1 MMMEENL
8 LVLGLQWGDEG
19 KGQIIDSLADRY
31 DIIIRFQGGANAGH
45 TVRVGDEKFVL
56 HLIPSGIL
64 RPGKLCIIGNG
75 VVVDPQCL
83 LEEIDALRE
92 RGIDVGPLN
101 LAVSDRAHVVLPYHK
116 MIDKLQDAALGDR
129 KIGTTGRGIGPCYAD
144 KAARRGLRLVEMM
157 RPQTLR
163 RRLGELAA
171 VKGRELAE
179 LYGAEPIK
187 VDELYAECS
196 AHAERLKP
204 FVCDTLPLVS
214 EALRDGKPILLEG
227 AQGTMLDVNFGT
239 YPFVTSSNVTAGGAA
254 VGTGIP
260 PSRID
265 RVLGVVKAYCSRV
278 GDGPFPTE
286 QDNETGELLRKRGRE
301 YGSTTGRPR
310 RCGWLDGVALRH
322 AVAVNGADGIAL
334 IGMGVLSAF
343 EKLKI
348 CVAYRV
354 NGRQVSSLPSDGE
367 DLAQAEPVYE
377 EFEGWQTD
385 LSGAKTI
392 DQLPRAAG
400 EFIRA
405 LERTAGVPVEMA
417 SVGWER
423 RQIAGRTGN
432 G

>member
-1 MMMEENL
+1 MMGENL

-92 RGIDVGPLN
+92 RGIGVGPQN

-196 AHAERLKP
+196 AHAERLRP

-322 AVAVNGADGIAL
+322 AVAVNGAGGIAL

>member
-1 MMMEENL
+1 
-8 LVLGLQWGDEG
+8 
-19 KGQIIDSLADRY
+19 
-31 DIIIRFQGGANAGH
+31 
-45 TVRVGDEKFVL
+45 
-56 HLIPSGIL
+56 
-64 RPGKLCIIGNG
+64 
-75 VVVDPQCL
+75 
-83 LEEIDALRE
+83 
-92 RGIDVGPLN
+92 
-101 LAVSDRAHVVLPYHK
+101 
-116 MIDKLQDAALGDR
+116 
-129 KIGTTGRGIGPCYAD
+129 
-144 KAARRGLRLVEMM
+144 
-157 RPQTLR
+157 
-163 RRLGELAA
+163 
-171 VKGRELAE
+171 
-179 LYGAEPIK
+179 
-187 VDELYAECS
+187 
-196 AHAERLKP
+196 
-204 FVCDTLPLVS
+204 
-214 EALRDGKPILLEG
+214 
-227 AQGTMLDVNFGT
+227 
-239 YPFVTSSNVTAGGAA
+239 
-254 VGTGIP
+254 
-260 PSRID
+260 
-265 RVLGVVKAYCSRV
+265 
-278 GDGPFPTE
+278 
-286 QDNETGELLRKRGRE
+286 RE

-322 AVAVNGADGIAL
+322 AVAVNGAGGIAL

>member
-1 MMMEENL
+1 MMVENL

-19 KGQIIDSLADRY
+19 KGQIIDALSDRY
-31 DIIIRFQGGANAGH
+31 EIIIRFQGGANAGH

-75 VVVDPQCL
+75 LVVDPECL
-83 LEEIDALRE
+83 LDEIDALRE
-92 RGIDVGPLN
+92 RGIDVGPQN
-101 LAVSDRAHVVLPYHK
+101 LAVSDRAHVVLPHHK
-116 MIDKLQDAALGDR
+116 IIDKLQDAALGER

-163 RRLGELAA
+163 RRLEQLAA
-171 VKGRELAE
+171 VKGRELTE
-179 LYGAEPIK
+179 LYGADPIK

-196 AHAERLKP
+196 AHAERLWP

-239 YPFVTSSNVTAGGAA
+239 YPYVTSSNVTAGGAA

-286 QDNETGELLRKRGRE
+286 QDNEIGQLLRKRGRE

-334 IGMGVLSAF
+334 IGMGVLSTF

-392 DQLPRAAG
+392 DQLPHAAG
-400 EFIRA
+400 EFIKA

>member
-1 MMMEENL
+1 MEENL

-92 RGIDVGPLN
+92 RGIDVGPQN